1 MNHAI
6 IPKRKPNDA
15 YLLLDSY
22 LFKIFTKIIPI
33 VFLFFFFYIH
43 RAQHF
48 SGDGALIARMTEG
61 GKWLVKNELL
71 SQAVLQLVYQCA
83 SPFNLTAIEIMNIL
97 SCLCSVFAIWILLK
111 FSQLYQLK
119 LSWPLLLFGS
129 SGFLIYACGHTEYYP
144 ILLPAMFIYGFAAV
158 LYLRDKCS
166 ITGAALSFVIACG
179 LHFGMLIALPSLLL
193 LPLLKKR
200 LSDWWTIALWLIL
213 IIPLVLI
220 RNYPQMLGHKAAGL
234 SPAWNFL
241 PWFHSEGMYR
251 HYAVFQWGHLGD
263 WLYAW
268 SMRSWIFWI
277 AIPAIITSVIAQD
290 HYHNK
295 YRNERWFLFVY
306 TICFTVWSFLWHPDL
321 GIEADWDLFA
331 IEAAPCLLLL
341 ITFMPIIKHR
351 TVMQTMLAI
360 ACCASVMINY
370 AHILRKTD
378 FPHHG
383 YGQVELHLKTPIKAE
398 FTLGG
403 YNRDLSMPHIS
414 EGTYQAKLI
423 DQTNRRVH
431 EMNIVV
437 VKNQSTRIVI
447 E

>member
-1 MNHAI
+1 M
-6 IPKRKPNDA
+6 
-15 YLLLDSY
+15 
-22 LFKIFTKIIPI
+22 
-33 VFLFFFFYIH
+33 
-43 RAQHF
+43 
-48 SGDGALIARMTEG
+48 IARMTEG

-71 SQAVLQLVYQCA
+71 SQALLQLVYQSA

-97 SCLCSVFAIWILLK
+97 SVICSVLAIWILLQ
-111 FSQLYQLK
+111 FSRLYQLK
-119 LSWPLLLFGS
+119 PAWPLLLFGS

-144 ILLPAMFIYGFAAV
+144 VFLPAMFIYGLMAV

-179 LHFGMLIALPSLLL
+179 LHFGMMIALPSLLL

-200 LSDWWTIALWLIL
+200 PGDWGTIALWLVL
-213 IIPLVLI
+213 IAPLVLI

-241 PWFHSEGMYR
+241 PWFPSEGMYR
-251 HYAVFQWGHLGD
+251 HYAVFQWGHLAD
-263 WLYAW
+263 LLYAW

-277 AIPAIITSVIAQD
+277 AIAAVFLTKIDKHID
-290 HYHNK
+290 KDK
-295 YRNERWFLFVY
+295 YQNERRFLFLY
-306 TICFTVWSFLWHPDL
+306 TICFTVWSLLWHPDL

-341 ITFMPIIKHR
+341 ITYMTAIKDR
-351 TVMQTMLAI
+351 MAMSTMLAI
-360 ACCASVMINY
+360 ACCASMMINY
-370 AHILRKTD
+370 SHIRSKTD

-383 YGQVELHLKTPIKAE
+383 YGQVELQLKRPIKAE

-403 YNRDLSMPHIS
+403 YNRELSIPHIA

-437 VKNQSTRIVI
+437 IKNYSTSLTI

>member
-1 MNHAI
+1 MNRPI
-6 IPKRKPNDA
+6 IPSTKTNPA
-15 YLLLDSY
+15 
-22 LFKIFTKIIPI
+22 LFRIIINTFPI
-33 VFLFFFFYIH
+33 VFLFIFFYIY

-71 SQAVLQLVYQCA
+71 SQALLQLVYQCA
-83 SPFNLTAIEIMNIL
+83 SPFNLTAIEVMNIL
-97 SCLCSVFAIWILLK
+97 SCLCGVFAVWILLQ
-111 FSQLYQLK
+111 FSRLYQIGAT
-119 LSWPLLLFGS
+119 WPLLLFGS
-129 SGFLIYACGHTEYYP
+129 SAFFIYSCGHTEYYP
-144 ILLPAMFIYGFAAV
+144 VLLPAMFIYGLMAV

-166 ITGAALSFVIACG
+166 VTGAALSFVIACG
-179 LHFGMLIALPSLLL
+179 LHFGMLIAFPSLLL

-200 LSDWWTIALWLIL
+200 PGDWGTIALWLVL
-213 IIPLVLI
+213 IAPLVLI

-241 PWFHSEGMYR
+241 PWFPGEGMYR
-251 HYAVFQWGHLGD
+251 HYAVFQWGHFAD

-277 AIPAIITSVIAQD
+277 AIPMFFSSMIGQGICKDKCQ
-290 HYHNK
+290 
-295 YRNERWFLFVY
+295 NERRFLLIY
-306 TICFTVWSFLWHPDL
+306 TMCFTVWSFLWHPDL

-341 ITFMPIIKHR
+341 ITFIPIIKNR
-351 TVMQTMLAI
+351 TVMSTMLAI
-360 ACCASVMINY
+360 SCCASVMINY
-370 AHILRKTD
+370 SHILSKTD

-383 YGQVELHLKTPIKAE
+383 YGQVELQLKTPIKAE
-398 FTLGG
+398 FTLDG
-403 YNRDLSMPHIS
+403 YNRELSIPHIS
-414 EGTYQAKLI
+414 EGTYPAKLI

-437 VKNQSTRIVI
+437 VKNYSTRLII